1 MYPLAERSS
10 GPTVRIGHLVDA
22 LGGLVDLDVID
33 GTRATRSRALVRY
46 ATSGR
51 LRGLDGV
58 YVESSTALPGA
69 TDIAFLGQARRYA
82 PVLTYVRDAYQLFG
96 AYARG
101 RSPWRRLQ
109 RAAFRPAM
117 RALDAVSTRLAFPTR
132 GLAVAVL
139 GTRGERA
146 PLLPPGAPPAVDV
159 PRAADADRLLYV
171 GAANLPA
178 HGVDRLLRGVAA
190 AREGG
195 TPIGLDIVCRPGE
208 APAGERPPWLAV
220 HHLAGD
226 EIHVLL
232 QRTVATVIPRPRGPY
247 NDLALPIKLFEYL
260 SYGRPLL
267 VTDCLEQAR
276 VVERAGAGVVSG
288 DAPEQ
293 LATAIALVA
302 TAGATQRER
311 WEAGARRA
319 AAEASW
325 DRRAEAILDVLGVRA

>member
-10 GPTVRIGHLVDA
+10 GPTVRIGHLVEA
-22 LGGLVDLDVID
+22 LGGLVDLDVIE
-33 GTRATRSRALVRY
+33 GTRATRRGALVRY
-46 ATSGR
+46 ARSGR

-58 YVESSTALPGA
+58 YVESSTALPGE
-69 TDIAFLGQARRYA
+69 TDIAFLGLARRHA

-101 RSPWRRLQ
+101 QSPWRRLQ

-117 RALDAVSTRLAFPTR
+117 RALGSVSTQLAFPTR

-139 GTRGERA
+139 GQRGERA
-146 PLLPPGAPPAVDV
+146 PLLPPGAPPAVDIPCV
-159 PRAADADRLLYV
+159 ADADRLLYV
-171 GAANLPA
+171 GAASLPA
-178 HGVDRLLRGVAA
+178 HGVDRLLAAVAE
-190 AREGG
+190 ARDGG
-195 TPIGLDIVCRPGE
+195 SRIGLDIVCRAGE
-208 APAGERPPWLAV
+208 APAGERPPWLSV

-226 EIHVLL
+226 EIHALL
-232 QRTVATVIPRPRGPY
+232 PRTVATVIPRPRTAY

-267 VTDCLEQAR
+267 VTDCLEQAE

-288 DAPEQ
+288 DGPGQ
-293 LATAIALVA
+293 LAAAIGLIAAADVP
-302 TAGATQRER
+302 QRER

-325 DRRAEAILDVLGVRA
+325 DLRARSILDILGARA